1 MKKLLPVA
9 LIMVI
14 FLTPGLRAEKGEGSV
29 VLMLN
34 KSDDTVAFV
43 DPGSLEILGTA
54 PTGVG
59 PHEVAVERTGRYAY
73 VANYGRQSPGGSL
86 SVIDVRARKEV
97 EKIDLG
103 SNCRPHG
110 LAFSP
115 SDQELWV
122 TCEEDQLVIVVDP
135 RERKVLR
142 TIDTGQNVTH
152 MIVLT
157 PDGRKAFTA
166 NIGSDTVTVI
176 DTKSGKVDQIE
187 VGGGPEGIAITPDGK
202 ELWVAHRT
210 DGDLSIISTRTNE
223 ILETVEA
230 GNFPIRIK
238 ITPNGRFAMVSNAEG
253 GDVAVFDT
261 KSREIIKR
269 IRIGEAPIGV
279 LISPDGKQA
288 FIASTGAD
296 KVSVVDLESWEV
308 TGTVKPGKEPDG
320 LGWAS
325 TGG

>member
-14 FLTPGLRAEKGEGSV
+14 FLAPGLRAEKGEGSV

-43 DPGSLEILGTA
+43 DPDSLEILGTA

-115 SDQELWV
+115 SDQGNSPKTLKASALLLVRVVLSSNRSSSRIAGSVTEWV
-122 TCEEDQLVIVVDP
+122 WQV
-135 RERKVLR
+135 
-142 TIDTGQNVTH
+142 
-152 MIVLT
+152 
-157 PDGRKAFTA
+157 
-166 NIGSDTVTVI
+166 
-176 DTKSGKVDQIE
+176 
-187 VGGGPEGIAITPDGK
+187 
-202 ELWVAHRT
+202 
-210 DGDLSIISTRTNE
+210 
-223 ILETVEA
+223 
-230 GNFPIRIK
+230 
-238 ITPNGRFAMVSNAEG
+238 
-253 GDVAVFDT
+253 
-261 KSREIIKR
+261 
-269 IRIGEAPIGV
+269 
-279 LISPDGKQA
+279 
-288 FIASTGAD
+288 
-296 KVSVVDLESWEV
+296 
-308 TGTVKPGKEPDG
+308 
-320 LGWAS
+320 
-325 TGG
+325 